1 MWTRPARPGHHNAIL
16 GSGVS
21 RRVRRC
27 VCASVGERRNFEVFT
42 RFWRAPYRKI
52 RSGRST
58 PASGP
63 RAGARR
69 FLTRRIV
76 ARRPGASRCGG
87 VCVEL
92 PTLELHCGGL
102 GFVRARLGCVSLPRV
117 ASLCPPLVFPHT
129 SEPSFIT
136 SRTNTATH
144 HRPHQHGRQQTP
156 QQHTPPQHTPAHTLL

>member
-1 MWTRPARPGHHNAIL
+1 MNGYGMRPSSGETDGGPPQCNSRV
-16 GSGVS
+16 GSQPKGAE
-21 RRVRRC
+21 VRRC

-92 PTLELHCGGL
+92 PTLELHCGGP
-102 GFVRARLGCVSLPRV
+102 GRRPRVEVAVPMRVRARPAAR
-117 ASLCPPLVFPHT
+117 
-129 SEPSFIT
+129 
-136 SRTNTATH
+136 ATTM
-144 HRPHQHGRQQTP
+144 QF
-156 QQHTPPQHTPAHTLL
+156 